1 MLRLA
6 AQTKRGGCSVAC
18 SAVQLEGRGPGM
30 QNKNAEADETNRLPW
45 EAQWAEG
52 TEGTQ
57 QRGCKFMQGMQ
68 GGS

>member
-1 MLRLA
+1 
-6 AQTKRGGCSVAC
+6 
-18 SAVQLEGRGPGM
+18 M